1 MLTTEHPRSA
11 TETST
16 PAAEYALRLLAGT
29 DGERVISIPRGKHSI
44 GSGPRCSLRLQ
55 YAGIQPLECL
65 IVHDDEGLRVRRW
78 SDATLVNGEPFDD
91 VRLSAG
97 DMLTLGPVDLEVV
110 GPGCDEPLEDRGTPT
125 EPMWHDEPAEVET
138 TSESYEVPEVEE
150 FEEVDEVEAGAAIE
164 AKSQLLQPVDVNS
177 DWDSVVT
184 VSEAELTAEPVEL
197 ETAAKP
203 RESRRSRRLRAA
215 LRRQRREHD
224 ELAARVEDLTRKIE
238 QALAEPAVAPLPMVV
253 AQPEPTPI
261 PAPNDEYK
269 HQAEEL
275 TAELTT
281 VRNHLATREAEL
293 ERARYSIDV
302 LERQL
307 IDSQHT
313 MHAFAEERVTW
324 EEQFNQLE
332 SRLAEY
338 VGRIQELEL
347 QLDQVRAAHAAMPQ
361 VAASE
366 TDEEASASQTSTALW
381 ADEMSNTETVVEEPL
396 EAETVEI
403 IVEPTLEQAP
413 SEAAVVEEV
422 VEGPSAE
429 VAEVAVVDERVADD
443 ERIADEERVADEEQT
458 ADEQSTAEKIVV
470 EEAAEPVTPVA
481 EMVVQEA
488 GVGEDEADVDAAL
501 EHLRGLSLWREEPAA
516 TEEASPE
523 VASPAAVEELPAS
536 PAPAAESFIDRYSH
550 LFPAEDDSVA
560 PPAAPQRAVVEPAP
574 VFSHEAQST
583 PEGHAD
589 EESVEQ
595 YMARLLERMR
605 GPGAPT
611 PSAEES
617 TVVANASQ
625 LESTVVSEP
634 EVVEPENHELITDL
648 EELRSS
654 VPAPERSHS
663 MAAMRELANESA
675 RHAIGVHTARRLRR
689 AARTQAIIALLGAAV
704 GTYLLI
710 EAPNWQTLQF
720 AGGCVAGFVAL
731 YWGKLTL
738 MTLIE
743 GIRLGAFEHADD
755 EIDPEKSLHPPL
767 PIDIEPTVGEVEHPT
782 VAEQESTYAV

>member
-1 MLTTEHPRSA
+1 MLTTEHPWSA
-11 TETST
+11 TEPST

-65 IVHDDEGLRVRRW
+65 IVHDDDGLRVRRW

-138 TSESYEVPEVEE
+138 TSESYEVPEVD
-150 FEEVDEVEAGAAIE
+150 EVDQVEAIE
-164 AKSQLLQPVDVNS
+164 AKSQLLQPVDANS

-238 QALAEPAVAPLPMVV
+238 QALAEPAVAPVPMVV
-253 AQPEPTPI
+253 EQPEPTPV

-275 TAELTT
+275 TADLTT

-347 QLDQVRAAHAAMPQ
+347 QLDQVRAAHAAMPP

-366 TDEEASASQTSTALW
+366 TDDDEASASQTATAVW
-381 ADEMSNTETVVEEPL
+381 ADEMSNTETVVEAPI
-396 EAETVEI
+396 EAETVEAI
-403 IVEPTLEQAP
+403 EAPTLEQAP
-413 SEAAVVEEV
+413 PEAEIVEEV

-429 VAEVAVVDERVADD
+429 VAEVAAVN
-443 ERIADEERVADEEQT
+443 ERVADEEHT
-458 ADEQSTAEKIVV
+458 ADEQNTAEEVVV
-470 EEAAEPVTPVA
+470 EEAGEPVTLVA
-481 EMVVQEA
+481 EMVAQED

-523 VASPAAVEELPAS
+523 AASPAVEELPAL
-536 PAPAAESFIDRYSH
+536 PASAPESFIDRYSH
-550 LFPAEDDSVA
+550 LFPAEDDSAA
-560 PPAAPQRAVVEPAP
+560 PPAAPQRAVVEPTA
-574 VFSHEAQST
+574 VFSHEAPSS

-617 TVVANASQ
+617 TVVSNASQ
-625 LESTVVSEP
+625 LESTVVSDP

-648 EELRSS
+648 EELKSS

-663 MAAMRELANESA
+663 LAAMRELANESA

-743 GIRLGAFEHADD
+743 GIRLGAFEHAND

-767 PIDIEPTVGEVEHPT
+767 PIDVEPTSAEVEHPT
-782 VAEQESTYAV
+782 EAEQESTYAV